1 MTFKGNF
8 QIAQRSTTQGYDLFD
23 IFNCRGLKEKKITR
37 KIWKTALNDA
47 MQ

>member
-23 IFNCRGLKEKKITR
+23 IFKKKDHKENLENRPK
-37 KIWKTALNDA
+37 
-47 MQ
+47 